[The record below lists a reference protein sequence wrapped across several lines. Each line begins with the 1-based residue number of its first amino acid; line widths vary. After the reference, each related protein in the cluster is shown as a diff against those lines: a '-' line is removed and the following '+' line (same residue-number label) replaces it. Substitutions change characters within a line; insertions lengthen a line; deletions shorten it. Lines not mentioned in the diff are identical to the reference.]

1 MKIHSIRM
9 NGTHICVL
17 NKSHKNPKH
26 LVQNQVQT
34 WTKPQLVRQN
44 LDQTETGLNP

>member
-1 MKIHSIRM
+1 MAH
-9 NGTHICVL
+9 TFVL
-17 NKSHKNPKH
+17 PEGVDFNKSYKNPKH

-34 WTKPQLVRQN
+34 WTKPQMVRQN